1 MNLSVTW
8 NWFVNNLEWFLVIA
22 GVYYSTKV
30 NAKEK
35 YYEEGFLDG
44 YKRGK
49 LVERKRATE

>member
-8 NWFVNNLEWFLVIA
+8 NWFVDNLEWFLVIA